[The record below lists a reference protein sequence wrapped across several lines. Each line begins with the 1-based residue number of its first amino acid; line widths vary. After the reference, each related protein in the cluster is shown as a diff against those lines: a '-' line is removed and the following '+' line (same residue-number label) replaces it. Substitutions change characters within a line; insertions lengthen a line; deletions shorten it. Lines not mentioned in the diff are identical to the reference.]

1 MGQAS
6 PPSRVRQLVLALAVL
21 LSLPLVLGFSLP
33 GEFARL
39 MKAGDHSYAK
49 GKFKEALARY
59 TEASQL
65 RPEDP
70 QALFNRAAGQFRVS
84 NYQKALADNDQA
96 AQRAQ
101 GKLREYAEYNA
112 GNCLYRMQRLDDA
125 IERYKRALTLDPDD
139 MRAKHNLEMAMRQKN
154 QQKDKQQQQ
163 QPNQKQ
169 QKSSQKQDQNQQD
182 KPQDS
187 PSQGRQDQQQQPEQ
201 KPQDQPKQQQQSS
214 QADQQPLNEQ
224 EAAQLLSSLS
234 RDDAELQ
241 KSIRRAPLTP
251 ERPTSKDW

>member
-1 MGQAS
+1 MARANR
-6 PPSRVRQLVLALAVL
+6 PSRTRRLVLALAVV

-39 MKAGDHSYAK
+39 MNAGDHSYAK

-59 TEASQL
+59 TQASQL

-84 NYQKALADNDQA
+84 SYQKALADNDQA

-112 GNCLYRMQRLDDA
+112 GNCLYKMQRLDDA

-139 MRAKHNLEMAMRQKN
+139 LWAKHNLEMAMRQKN

-163 QPNQKQ
+163 QQNQNQ

-182 KPQDS
+182 KPQNN
-187 PSQGRQDQQQQPEQ
+187 PSQDQQNQQQQPEQ
-201 KPQDQPKQQQQSS
+201 KPQDQPKQQQPS